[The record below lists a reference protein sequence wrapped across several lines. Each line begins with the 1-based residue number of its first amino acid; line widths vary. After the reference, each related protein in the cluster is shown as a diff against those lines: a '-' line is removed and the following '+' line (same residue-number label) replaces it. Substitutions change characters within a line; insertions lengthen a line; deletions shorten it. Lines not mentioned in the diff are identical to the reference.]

1 MIAGVPTDPPRFL
14 HRQSQRGYTER
25 LDKAMVAEP
34 EAISLVE
41 QDWQT
46 HQAHQRERQALIA
59 TWVAR
64 RDEIQRY
71 LDWLMS
77 QRNGHRVER
86 DVRQAR
92 RQLARI
98 DQRIASV

>member
-34 EAISLVE
+34 EAVDAATSEWITWS
-41 QDWQT
+41 
-46 HQAHQRERQALIA
+46 AHQRERQAFIA
-59 TWVAR
+59 VWTAR
-64 RDEIQRY
+64 RDEITKQ
-71 LDWLMS
+71 LDWLLA
-77 QRNGHRVER
+77 QRDGDRIER
-86 DVRQAR
+86 DVRAAR
-92 RQLARI
+92 RQLDRI

>member
-1 MIAGVPTDPPRFL
+1 MPTDPPRFL

-46 HQAHQRERQALIA
+46 HQAHQRERQAFIA
-59 TWVAR
+59 VWVAR
-64 RDEIQRY
+64 RDEITRW

-77 QRNGHRVER
+77 QSSTRCVER
-86 DVRQAR
+86 EVRAAR